1 MTSPDVVVVGA
12 GIIGA
17 ACAFYLARA
26 GATVTVLD
34 AGPIAGGTSSAGE
47 GNVLISDKPPGPEL
61 DLALRS
67 RDLWDELAA
76 ELGAGSI
83 ELESKGGLVV
93 AATGAGL
100 ARVADLARAH
110 RAAGVEVAV
119 LAPEQLRDYEP
130 RLAAGLAGGTYYPR
144 DAQVQPMLAT
154 AELLAASGAQVRC
167 GERVLSVEV
176 AGGAVTGVRLAGGV
190 LATGA
195 VVNATGVAAGDLAA
209 SVGGRLPIE
218 PRRGFIL
225 VTEPLASAR
234 EQPPI
239 RRKVY
244 AAEYVDA
251 VASDDA
257 GFQSA
262 AVVEGT
268 RAGTV
273 LIGSSRER
281 RQVDDSY
288 PLPVLRRI
296 AAQALALFPF
306 LAGVRVLRAYRGFR
320 PYSPDHLPVI
330 GPDPRV
336 AGLWHATGHE
346 GAGIGLAPA
355 TGAMIAAQVTGGAS
369 DVDPAPFTPARF

>member
-83 ELESKGGLVV
+83 ELESKGGLMV

-176 AGGAVTGVRLAGGV
+176 AGGAVTGVRLADGV

>member
-1 MTSPDVVVVGA
+1 
-12 GIIGA
+12 
-17 ACAFYLARA
+17 
-26 GATVTVLD
+26 
-34 AGPIAGGTSSAGE
+34 
-47 GNVLISDKPPGPEL
+47 
-61 DLALRS
+61 
-67 RDLWDELAA
+67 
-76 ELGAGSI
+76 
-83 ELESKGGLVV
+83 
-93 AATGAGL
+93 
-100 ARVADLARAH
+100 
-110 RAAGVEVAV
+110 
-119 LAPEQLRDYEP
+119 
-130 RLAAGLAGGTYYPR
+130 
-144 DAQVQPMLAT
+144 
-154 AELLAASGAQVRC
+154 
-167 GERVLSVEV
+167 
-176 AGGAVTGVRLAGGV
+176 
-190 LATGA
+190 
-195 VVNATGVAAGDLAA
+195 
-209 SVGGRLPIE
+209 
-218 PRRGFIL
+218 
-225 VTEPLASAR
+225 TEPLASAR

-306 LAGVRVLRAYRGFR
+306 LAGGRVLRAYRGFR

-369 DVDPAPFTPARF
+369 DVDPAPFT

>member
-67 RDLWDELAA
+67 RELWDELAA

-190 LATGA
+190 LAAGA
-195 VVNATGVAAGDLAA
+195 VVNATGVTAGDLAA